1 MTVFFA
7 VEDELSRAVIKRLI
21 SDYISKETPTC
32 ELGKKHGGFG
42 HIKKN
47 LKKYADLSAHGRV
60 VVITDLD
67 DNECPPSLRSKWL
80 SDSGI
85 QDPLPDNMAF
95 CIAVREIESWLLSD
109 RMNFSEFLGIN
120 VPAIDRDVEENVEN
134 PKEYI
139 VRLAQKSRNRSVK
152 EDIIPPRTS
161 PAIVGLSYNFRL
173 SSFVTSTW
181 NPSEASS
188 RSTSLRRA
196 IEKIKNLRAPV
207 AF

>member
-7 VEDELSRAVIKRLI
+7 VEDELSRAVIERLI
-21 SDYISKETPTC
+21 HGYISKEIPTI
-32 ELGKKHGGFG
+32 ELGKKYGGFG
-42 HIKKN
+42 CIKKN
-47 LKKYADLSAHGRV
+47 LKKYADLSARHRV

-67 DNECPPSLRSKWL
+67 DNECPPNLRSKWL

-85 QDPLPDNMAF
+85 QDPLPDSMAF

-109 RMNFSEFLGIN
+109 RINFAKFLGIK
-120 VPAIDRDVEENVEN
+120 VSSIDRDVEENVPN

-139 VRLAQKSRNRSVK
+139 VHLARGSRNRSVK
-152 EDIIPPRTS
+152 EDIVPPRRSAAT
-161 PAIVGLSYNFRL
+161 VGLSYNFRL

-196 IEKIKNLRAPV
+196 IEKIKNLCASV

>member
-1 MTVFFA
+1 MTVYFA
-7 VEDELSRAVIKRLI
+7 VEDELSRAIIKRLI
-21 SDYISKETPTC
+21 CDCISKETITL
-32 ELGKKHGGFG
+32 ELGKNYGGFG

-47 LKKYADLSAHGRV
+47 LKKYVDLSARYGV

-67 DNECPPSLRSKWL
+67 DNKCPPSLKSKWL
-80 SDSGI
+80 SSSGI
-85 QDPLPDNMAF
+85 QDPLPDSMAF

-109 RMNFSEFLGIN
+109 RINFADFLDIK
-120 VPAIDRDVEENVEN
+120 VSSIDRDVEKNVPK

-139 VRLAQKSRNRSVK
+139 VHLARKSRNRSVR
-152 EDIIPPRTS
+152 EDIVPPRTS
-161 PAIVGLSYNFRL
+161 KAIVGLSYNFRL

>member
-21 SDYISKETPTC
+21 CDYISKETPI
-32 ELGKKHGGFG
+32 ELGKKYGGFG
-42 HIKKN
+42 HIKN
-47 LKKYADLSAHGRV
+47 NMKKYADLSAYGRV
-60 VVITDLD
+60 IVITDLD

-85 QDPLPDNMAF
+85 QDPLPDSMAF

-109 RMNFSEFLGIN
+109 RINFAEFLGIN
-120 VPAIDRDVEENVEN
+120 APSIDRDVEENVPN

-139 VRLAQKSRNRSVK
+139 VRLARKSRNRSVK
-152 EDIIPPRTS
+152 EDIVPPRTS
-161 PAIVGLSYNFRL
+161 KAIVGLSYNSRL
-173 SSFVTSTW
+173 SSFVASTW

-196 IEKIKNLRAPV
+196 IGKIENLRASI
-207 AF
+207 AC